1 MDLAGL
7 RTFAAV
13 VDAGSLTRAARLT
26 RQSLASVSRQLRALE
41 DEVGVTLARRT
52 TRRLEITAEG
62 RDLHER
68 ALRIL
73 REAEAALAVGRAGR
87 LRGAM
92 VVSLP
97 VTLGLALIV
106 PRLGPLLRRHSGLQL
121 EVRLEDRLNDLVL
134 EGIDLVV
141 RAGVAPPDSPDLV
154 ATPLRRFERILVAA
168 SGALSGRA
176 APREPGGLARLD
188 GLVQAST
195 SGVVDRWRL
204 QRGEEERV
212 VQVPV
217 RLVSTA
223 PLVLLEAARAGVG
236 VALLPDWLVEEDLRA
251 GRLVRLLPGW
261 ASRPVTA
268 WAVYRRALRGSPAVR
283 AFLEA
288 VAEEDA
294 ALPALPG

>member
-1 MDLAGL
+1 MDLTGL

-41 DEVGVTLARRT
+41 DELGVTLARRT

-68 ALRIL
+68 AVRIL
-73 REAEAALAVGRAGR
+73 REAEAALAVGQAGR
-87 LRGAM
+87 LRGAL

-106 PRLGPLLRRHSGLQL
+106 PRLGPMLRRHSGLQL
-121 EVRLEDRLNDLVL
+121 EIRLEDRLNDLVL

-168 SGALSGRA
+168 SVALGGRA

-204 QRGEEERV
+204 HRGEEEQV

-251 GRLVRLLPGW
+251 GRLLRLLPGW

-268 WAVYRRALRGSPAVR
+268 WAVYRQALRGSPAVR

-288 VAEEDA
+288 VAEDG
-294 ALPALPG
+294 PSGGG